1 MRGVNKLI
9 VEIKDTEN
17 EYFDRAILFVKPDKA
32 VTSQSELD
40 RSARRLL
47 SAVKNG
53 APERKKGGSLIPLC
67 ITGALLI
74 AAAAAFIIFL
84 CV

>member
-32 VTSQSELD
+32 ITAQSELD
-40 RSARRLL
+40 QSARKLL

-53 APERKKGGSLIPLC
+53 TPYRKKRRVWIPLC
-67 ITGALLI
+67 IAAGILTAAVLL
-74 AAAAAFIIFL
+74 FVML
-84 CV
+84 